1 MRDILRSTRR
11 LLSGLKPV
19 KVPDAP
25 ARAFR
30 DLWPGDVTRGMR
42 ILSGEFE
49 VAGTARRL
57 DPGFEGGGA
66 PARRAWDAAAGPVVW
81 RAAAHGFAWLR
92 DLRALGTDPARLRA
106 RDLTEDW
113 LAHGAAEELAQA
125 PEVAAARVSAWLG
138 HWDFLAATAE
148 DGFRKR
154 LLVRLAQD
162 ARGVV
167 ASLPAEALHRGA
179 LVTIKGAI
187 AAAVALEEEPWLTR
201 ALRFLPGE
209 IERQFHPDGGHV
221 ERSPAQL
228 LYALQDLIEIR
239 NLLHG
244 AGVNAP
250 PQLGTALER
259 AGQALRLFR
268 HGDGGLALFNGSREE
283 GTALVDLVLTQGQ
296 ARGRAP
302 MLLEDTGFHRMLAG
316 RTLVIADAGAPA
328 PGRARDLASGLPRGA
343 DRFAHAGTL
352 SFEMSVGR
360 DRLIVNCG
368 AAPAGE
374 TEWRDALRAT
384 AAHSTLVIADT
395 NSAELKEG
403 GLGRR
408 PERVEAE
415 RHEAGG
421 AQWLEASHDGWRKP
435 FGAVH
440 RRRLYLAETGD
451 DLRGEDHLELAEQ
464 GGARPPAFV
473 LRFHLHPNVT
483 ANPLQEGDGVLLRL
497 PSGHGW
503 RLRAKGARVS
513 VEESVYLGAEP
524 PRRSNQIV
532 LHAEEGT
539 EPVQWAITRVHATPP
554 APPGPAVAAAPAP
567 DAPVEAAAPAAPP
580 PPPEPPAAAPEEPPK
595 PA

>member
-1 MRDILRSTRR
+1 MRDLLRNTRR

-30 DLWPGDVTRGMR
+30 DLWPGDATRGAR
-42 ILSGEFE
+42 VLSGEFE
-49 VAGTARRL
+49 VAGTVRRL
-57 DPGFEGGGA
+57 DSGA
-66 PARRAWDAAAGPVVW
+66 DGASGLGWDAAAGPVVW
-81 RAAAHGFAWLR
+81 RAAVHAFAWLR
-92 DLRALGTDPARLRA
+92 DLRALGTDAARLRA

-113 LAHGAAEELAQA
+113 LAHGTAEELAQA
-125 PEVAAARVSAWLG
+125 PEIAAARVSAWLG

-148 DGFRKR
+148 DGFRRR
-154 LLVRLAQD
+154 LLIRLAQD

-179 LVTIKGAI
+179 LVTLKGAI
-187 AAAVALEEEPWLTR
+187 AAAVALEEEAWLNR

-209 IERQFHPDGGHV
+209 LERQFLPDGGHI
-221 ERSPAQL
+221 ERSPGQQL
-228 LYALQDLIEIR
+228 LVLQDLIEIR

-250 PQLGTALER
+250 SILATVLER

-268 HGDGGLALFNGSREE
+268 HGDGSLALFNGTREE
-283 GTALVDLVLTQGQ
+283 GAALVDLVLTQGQ

-302 MLLEDTGFHRMLAG
+302 MLLEETGFHRLQAG
-316 RTLVIADAGAPA
+316 RTLVIADAGAPP
-328 PGRARDLASGLPRGA
+328 PGRARDVASGLPRGA

-360 DRLIVNCG
+360 DRLVVNCG
-368 AAPAGE
+368 AAPAAE
-374 TEWRDALRAT
+374 AEWRDALRAT
-384 AAHSTLVIADT
+384 AAHSTLVLGDT
-395 NSAELKEG
+395 NSCELKEG

-408 PERVEAE
+408 PERVEAD

-435 FGAVH
+435 FGAIH

-451 DLRGEDHLELAEQ
+451 DLRGEDLLEMLEGDAKPL
-464 GGARPPAFV
+464 GFV
-473 LRFHLHPNVT
+473 LRFHLHPAVV
-483 ANPLQEGDGVLLRL
+483 ASLLQDGEGVLLRL

-503 RLRAKGARVS
+503 RMRAKGARVTL
-513 VEESVYLGAEP
+513 EESVYLGTEA
-524 PRRSNQIV
+524 RRSSQIV
-532 LHAEEGT
+532 LQAEPGT
-539 EPVQWAITRVHATPP
+539 DTVQWAISRVHA
-554 APPGPAVAAAPAP
+554 AAPG
-567 DAPVEAAAPAAPP
+567 E
-580 PPPEPPAAAPEEPPK
+580 APEIAL